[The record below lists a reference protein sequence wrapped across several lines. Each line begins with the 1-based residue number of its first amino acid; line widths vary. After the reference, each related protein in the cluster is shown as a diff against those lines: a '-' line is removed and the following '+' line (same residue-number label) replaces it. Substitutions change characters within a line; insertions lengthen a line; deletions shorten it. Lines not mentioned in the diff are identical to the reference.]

1 MKKLAFIVTSS
12 LMLGSIA
19 TAMAA
24 TSLPGNTNGAQVI
37 HVENTRGRID
47 TLNGIVYSQIK
58 STVAVRPLHMS
69 LLVPRNTDLKP
80 AIVYFPGGGFTSAAW
95 DKFIEMRMALAQAG
109 FVVAAAEYRTVP
121 DTFPAPVI
129 DGKAAIR
136 YLREHAKEYGIDPQR
151 IGVFGDSA
159 GGYMAQM
166 MALTNGDKAFEQGD
180 FLNQSSDVQAA
191 ATLYGI
197 SNLLNIGEGFP
208 AAIQKVHESPAVT
221 EALLVHGSAFR
232 DWPGAAIGSDKQK
245 ALAASPMGHV
255 NGKKPPFLIMHGS
268 ADTLVSPLQSAQ
280 LYKALKEEGNKAD
293 YVLLEGAE
301 HGDDH
306 WYQQPVIDRVV
317 SWFKATLGEPLKHN
331 TQAKDK
337 NANL

>member
-58 STVAVRPLHMS
+58 SAVAIRQLHMS
-69 LLVPRNTDLKP
+69 LLVPRNADLKP
-80 AIVYFPGGGFTSAAW
+80 AIVYFPGGGVTSAAW

-151 IGVFGDSA
+151 IGVLGDSA

-317 SWFKATLGEPLKHN
+317 SWFKATLGEPIKHS
-331 TQAKDK
+331 TRAKDK

>member
-58 STVAVRPLHMS
+58 SAVAIRQLHMS
-69 LLVPRNTDLKP
+69 LLVPRNADLKP

-151 IGVFGDSA
+151 IGVLGDSA

-317 SWFKATLGEPLKHN
+317 SWFKATLGEPIKHS
-331 TQAKDK
+331 TRAKDK